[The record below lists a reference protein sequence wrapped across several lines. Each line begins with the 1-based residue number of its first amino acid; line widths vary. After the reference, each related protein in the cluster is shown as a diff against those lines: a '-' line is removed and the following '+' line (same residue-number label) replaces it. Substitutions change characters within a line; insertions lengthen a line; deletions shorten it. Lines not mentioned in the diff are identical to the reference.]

1 MISCEQFLISC
12 INFKETE
19 KRYTLFR
26 FGNGCWENKVVFLFS
41 MFILRSQLIVSS

>member
-26 FGNGCWENKVVFLFS
+26 FGNGCWEMGLS
-41 MFILRSQLIVSS
+41 GSR